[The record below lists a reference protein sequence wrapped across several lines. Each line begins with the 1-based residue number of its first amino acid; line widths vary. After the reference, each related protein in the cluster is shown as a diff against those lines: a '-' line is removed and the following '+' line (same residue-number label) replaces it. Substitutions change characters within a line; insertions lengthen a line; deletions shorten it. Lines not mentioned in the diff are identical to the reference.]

1 MGENGRVQPAPAL
14 AESLVIAALRGPA
27 PAWPKDADEATARL
41 ALRFASDN
49 GVTSLLHD
57 KLAGSDW
64 PASILEALRNQAVRA
79 AMWELS
85 HQHALGSLLKVLHEA
100 GVTPVLIKGTAL
112 AYSLYGNPALRTRG
126 DTDLLIPPASHARVH
141 DLLLAEG
148 YETQPAVE
156 GEFISYQAAYVLR
169 SRDGGEHTLD
179 VHWKI
184 NNSELLSHLFTHA
197 ELLQNAQPLP
207 ALCAHAMGTS
217 PVHALLIAC
226 MHRSTHKQNPYYI
239 DGEPH
244 HDADRLI
251 WLFDIHLLAQHLSR
265 AQWAK
270 FVELALQKGLAAV
283 CVEGMQHASA
293 RFHTPSPPDVAR
305 ALAQATGEAPF
316 RYLAAGH
323 FRQRWM
329 DFIALGDWGR
339 RLRFVRELFFPAPG
353 YMRAKYRLARWRWLP
368 WLYLRRASGGLVKSI
383 LRRHVA

>member
-1 MGENGRVQPAPAL
+1 MSENGRVQSATAL

-27 PAWPKDADEATARL
+27 PAWPKEADEATTRQ

-49 GVTSLLHD
+49 GVASLLHD
-57 KLAGSDW
+57 KLAGSGW
-64 PASILEALRNQAVRA
+64 PANILHAVRHQAVHA

-85 HQHALGSLLKVLHEA
+85 HQQALGSLLKALHEA
-100 GVTPVLIKGTAL
+100 DVTPVLIKGTAL

-126 DTDLLIPPASHARVH
+126 DTDLLIPLASHAQVH
-141 DLLLAEG
+141 DLLLGEG
-148 YETQPAVE
+148 YETQHAVE

-184 NNSELLSHLFTHA
+184 NNSELLSYLFTHA
-197 ELLQNAQPLP
+197 ELLQDAQPLP
-207 ALCAHAMGTS
+207 ALCAHAVGAS

-251 WLFDIHLLAQHLSR
+251 WLYDIHLLAAHLSP
-265 AQWAK
+265 AEWVK
-270 FVELALQKGLAAV
+270 FVQLALQKGLAAV
-283 CVEGMQHASA
+283 CLEGMQHAAA
-293 RFHTPSPPDVAR
+293 RFHTRYPPDVER
-305 ALAQATGEAPF
+305 ALSQATSEAPF

-329 DFIALGDWGR
+329 DFLALGSAGR
-339 RLRFVRELFFPAPG
+339 RLRFAREVFFPAPG
-353 YMRAKYRLARWRWLP
+353 YMRAKYQLARWRWLP
-368 WLYLRRASGGLVKSI
+368 WLYLRRAGGGLVKSL